1 MLKSKIYWV
10 GLSFG
15 GAQFT
20 ALSNFFLPQ
29 EPIFVPLRIY
39 TLRVNEN

>member
-15 GAQFT
+15 GAQFI
-20 ALSNFFLPQ
+20 ALFNIFFTPRTNFC
-29 EPIFVPLRIY
+29 PIENIY
-39 TLRVNEN
+39 LKVNEN